1 MHTTRTQPRTAFTL
15 LELILVL
22 AILGILMALLGGA
35 VQRVRLMA
43 VEAERR
49 EWLKQ
54 RRLGATI
61 RREAPI
67 RVLFIGNSYTDSN
80 NLPEMLRTLA
90 QMAKAEP
97 PLVVET
103 ELVGGA
109 KLKTHWDNGKAVEK
123 IRSGKWDFVVLQEQ
137 SQTPL
142 RHFGRDVFFYP
153 YARDFARVIREQN
166 AIPLFFMTWSRPD
179 TPGPQQWWTDS
190 YVGITREVH
199 AEVAP
204 AGMAWEKV
212 RTGLPNLQL
221 YADQGGHPTLT
232 GTYVAACT
240 FYATIYDRS
249 PVGLPNDF
257 TTPAG
262 RVQVTP
268 AEAMTIQLAA
278 WQALQEVKPK
288 VKPDWR

>member
-1 MHTTRTQPRTAFTL
+1 MRTTRINLRIAFTL

-43 VEAERR
+43 LEAERL

-54 RRLGATI
+54 RRLGTTS
-61 RREAPI
+61 RRDAPI
-67 RVLFIGNSYTDSN
+67 RILFIGNSYTDAN
-80 NLPEMLRTLA
+80 NLPEMLGILA
-90 QMAKAEP
+90 AGTEP

-109 KLKTHWDNGKAVEK
+109 RLKTHWENGKAVEK

-142 RHFGRDVFFYP
+142 RHFGRDMFFYP
-153 YARDFARVIREQN
+153 YARKFAQVIREQN

-190 YVGITREVH
+190 YVGIAKELH

-221 YADQGGHPTLT
+221 YADQGGHPTRV
-232 GTYVAACT
+232 GTYLVACS
-240 FYATIYDRS
+240 FYATIYDKS
-249 PVGLPNDF
+249 PVGLPHDF
-257 TTPAG
+257 KTPSG
-262 RVQVTP
+262 QVQVSP
-268 AEAMTIQLAA
+268 ADAMTIQLAA
-278 WQALQEVKPK
+278 WQAFQEVRPRI
-288 VKPDWR
+288 KPDWR